1 MDKYRIDTLRSQGLS
16 HEECLEKM
24 DNYSTKFPI
33 IEDKI
38 ENGDNPLTVSSL
50 LLRSTLWSILYFI
63 IFKIVEKSFSI
74 ISCIYKQQGFESL
87 VESSCTST
95 STSTSTNS
103 CSLGCFKF
111 PNLSNLL
118 LSHVS
123 VSSPASTTQ

>member
-24 DNYSTKFPI
+24 ENYSTKFPI

-63 IFKIVEKSFSI
+63 IFKIVEKSFSV
-74 ISCIYKQQGFESL
+74 ISSIYKCGGGTASDGA
-87 VESSCTST
+87 SASNT
-95 STSTSTNS
+95 
-103 CSLGCFKF
+103 CSLGCSFFKNF
-111 PNLSNLL
+111 PFSLAPLT
-118 LSHVS
+118 SHA
-123 VSSPASTTQ
+123 VSS